1 MPTSELPYGAIKVF
15 IALVGVAGAGSLMMW
30 LGSGSGASS
39 TIRSW
44 EIVRAS
50 QLDAISK
57 KSFPEAEILGMQSIR
72 LAERLGSSNY
82 RVGVSHDT
90 LGEVL
95 VKEKKLQEA
104 RKHFD
109 DAEKILQTN
118 IIRAGDDVTRRL
130 LLTDLAWSQRNL
142 GLLELNEGRE
152 DDAIAHFKKAI
163 ANLETCVRDK
173 KDGRIDFFA
182 AHRQV
187 DLMLRLASLNAMRGQ
202 LDDAQKWFR
211 KSIALADESFY
222 PAFLMKQAREDFS
235 KLLKKEGNFEESA
248 ALFSHDQ
255 WVKNAEAAEIAR
267 GQDDLKTAEK
277 SLRDAADSAKRSKA
291 TMHLAII
298 SLKKLAKLQLLQN
311 NPAACRETCM
321 EALHVWQTLGAGPS
335 SEADYVLGLLY
346 RVTPGKEEGKDVQ
359 TQRLKVRRDLY
370 GNNDYHVAE
379 TEAELARLYQETGDS
394 KNALLY
400 ANEAY
405 ESFNRM
411 RVKTHGIGVQEV
423 SLGEV
428 LEANALF
435 DKAQAM
441 YSRSLTAQL
450 RRDHKNAAFISKL
463 YQHLASVCE
472 KQGKTLESRNAN
484 RESARWRALLPNQQ

>member
-15 IALVGVAGAGSLMMW
+15 IALVGVAGAGSFMMW

-50 QLDAISK
+50 QQDAISK
-57 KSFPEAEILGMQSIR
+57 NSFLEAEILGKKAIL

-95 VKEKKLQEA
+95 VKEKKFQEA
-104 RKHFD
+104 TKHFD

-118 IIRAGDDVTRRL
+118 IIRAHDDITRRL
-130 LLTDLAWSQRNL
+130 LLTDLAWSQQNL
-142 GLLELNEGRE
+142 GLLEVQEGQV
-152 DDAIAHFKKAI
+152 DNAIAHFKKAI
-163 ANLETCVRDK
+163 ANLESCVRDK
-173 KDGRIDFFA
+173 KDGRIDYFA

-187 DLMLRLASLNAMRGQ
+187 SLMLQLASLNMMKGQ

-211 KSIALADESFY
+211 KSISLADESFY
-222 PAFLMKQAREDFS
+222 PAFHMKQAREDFAN
-235 KLLKKEGNFEESA
+235 LLKRQGNLEESA

-255 WVKNAEAAEIAR
+255 WVKHAEAAELAR
-267 GQDDLKTAEK
+267 AEGDFKKAEK
-277 SLRDAADSAKRSKA
+277 NLQEAADSAKRSRA

-298 SLKKLAKLQLLQN
+298 SLKKLAKLQLQKG

-321 EALHVWQTLGAGPS
+321 EALHVWQTLGAGAS

-346 RVTPGKEEGKDVQ
+346 RVTPGKEERKDIQ

-370 GNNDYHVAE
+370 GNSDYHVAE
-379 TEAELARLYQETGDS
+379 TESELARLYQETGDS
-394 KNALLY
+394 KNALIY

-405 ESFNRM
+405 DSFNQM
-411 RVKTHGIGVQEV
+411 RIKTHGLGVQEM

-428 LEANALF
+428 LEANALL
-435 DKAQAM
+435 DKAQTM
-441 YSRSLTAQL
+441 YSRSLNAQM
-450 RRDHKNAAFISKL
+450 RRDHKNAAFISNL
-463 YQHLASVCE
+463 YQHLASVYE
-472 KQGKTLESRNAN
+472 KQGKAFESRNAS
-484 RESARWRALLPNQQ
+484 RESARWRAMLLN